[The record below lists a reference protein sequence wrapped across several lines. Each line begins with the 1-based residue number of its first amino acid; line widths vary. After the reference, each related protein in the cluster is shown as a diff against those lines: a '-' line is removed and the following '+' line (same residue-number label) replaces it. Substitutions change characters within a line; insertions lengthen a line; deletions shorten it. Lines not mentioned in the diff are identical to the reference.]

1 MPWPMRLGP
10 LPRITTL
17 RRSLGSDSQNGSN
30 VPYMYGVNDSNS
42 AAQVSMRLYA
52 AASPYS

>member
-10 LPRITTL
+10 LPRMMTL
-17 RRSLGSDSQNGSN
+17 RAGVGSASHSCSK

-42 AAQVSMRLYA
+42 AAQVSMRL
-52 AASPYS
+52 

>member
-10 LPRITTL
+10 LPRITTFFL
-17 RRSLGSDSQNGSN
+17 PLGSDSQKGSN

-42 AAQVSMRLYA
+42 AAQVSMRL
-52 AASPYS
+52 

>member
-1 MPWPMRLGP
+1 MPWPIRLGP

-17 RRSLGSDSQNGSN
+17 RLRVRIRPRTPVSN

-42 AAQVSMRLYA
+42 AAQVSMRL
-52 AASPYS
+52 